1 MIKTR
6 NYLRRADT
14 DVAHEFHPSLSF
26 IMSLHRIQVT
36 TSGMTCNSCVDTVTH
51 ALQELPGVDSSSVS
65 VDLET
70 GQVTLAA
77 QDQISSLVISTIQDL
92 GYEATGDSK
101 QEPPLHVTLSI
112 SGMTCSHCC
121 NTIQHALSNLPGVVH
136 DSIHVTLGSAS
147 LFLNDPHVMTKDQ
160 LAETIED
167 LGYDVDSV
175 RFEYMGLE
183 EANMGTPFDLEQSTP
198 HYKIAKLSV
207 SGMTCSHCTRTIA
220 ATLQGLP
227 GAIVDSVQ
235 VDLGEQLATMVFQGD
250 SITSDVLVN
259 AIQDAGY
266 DVEGRPRIDTMTSAQ
281 QASLQVAGTTLTP
294 KNSASSIHSSNS
306 QMTMDDAG
314 LRKVVMRVIGM
325 TCHSCVTAVTDAL
338 EHGVPHIQPGSIRV
352 DLETEMAMFISRR
365 PEASRVRQ
373 VVEDRGYDVEN
384 IQIIH
389 NLLPPLVISD
399 DAQQGQPLSRSATN
413 DSIAS
418 LGAVSVDTPSV
429 AVPSKVTMQI
439 SGMTCAR

>member
-1 MIKTR
+1 MLHM
-6 NYLRRADT
+6 N
-14 DVAHEFHPSLSF
+14 FHHSLSF
-26 IMSLHRIQVT
+26 IMSSQHRIQVSI
-36 TSGMTCNSCVDTVTH
+36 SGMTCNSCVKSITQ
-51 ALQELPGVDSSSVS
+51 ALQELPGVNASSVS
-65 VDLET
+65 VDLNT
-70 GQVTLAA
+70 GQATLLA

-92 GYEATGDSK
+92 GYEATGDDNK
-101 QEPPLHVTLSI
+101 QEPQLHVTLSI

-121 NTIQHALSNLPGVVH
+121 DTIQHALSNLPGVVH

-175 RFEYMGLE
+175 RFEYMGQE
-183 EANMGTPFDLEQSTP
+183 EANMGATPPPIGLGQSTPP
-198 HYKIAKLSV
+198 HYKIAKVSV

-220 ATLQGLP
+220 ATLQALP
-227 GAIVDSVQ
+227 GAIVESVQ

-250 SITSDVLVN
+250 NITSDVLVN

-266 DVEGRPRIDTMTSAQ
+266 DVDGRPRIDTMSSAQ
-281 QASLQVAGTTLTP
+281 QASLQVAGTTSTT
-294 KNSASSIHSSNS
+294 KNSASSVHSSNS
-306 QMTMDDAG
+306 QSTMTDSG

-338 EHGVPHIQPGSIRV
+338 EHGVPHIQQGSIRV

-399 DAQQGQPLSRSATN
+399 VAQQGQPLSRSTTT

>member
-1 MIKTR
+1 MSHM
-6 NYLRRADT
+6 N
-14 DVAHEFHPSLSF
+14 FHHSLSF
-26 IMSLHRIQVT
+26 IMSSQHRIQVSI
-36 TSGMTCNSCVDTVTH
+36 SGMTCNSCVKSITK
-51 ALQELPGVDSSSVS
+51 ALQELPGVDASSVS
-65 VDLET
+65 VDLNT
-70 GQVTLAA
+70 GQATLLA
-77 QDQISSLVISTIQDL
+77 QDQISSLVISTIHDL
-92 GYEATGDSK
+92 GYEATGDDNK
-101 QEPPLHVTLSI
+101 QEPRLHVTLSI

-121 NTIQHALSNLPGVVH
+121 DTIQHALSSLPGVVH

-160 LAETIED
+160 LAEAIED

-175 RFEYMGLE
+175 RFEYMGQE
-183 EANMGTPFDLEQSTP
+183 EANMGTTPPPIGLGQSTPPP
-198 HYKIAKLSV
+198 HYKIAKVSV

-220 ATLQGLP
+220 ATLQALP
-227 GAIVDSVQ
+227 GAIVESVQ

-266 DVEGRPRIDTMTSAQ
+266 DVDGRPRIDTMSSAQ
-281 QASLQVAGTTLTP
+281 QASLQVAGGTTSTT
-294 KNSASSIHSSNS
+294 KNSASSVHSSNS
-306 QMTMDDAG
+306 QSTMTDSG

-338 EHGVPHIQPGSIRV
+338 EHGVPHIQQGSIRV

-399 DAQQGQPLSRSATN
+399 DAQQGQPLSRSTTT